1 MTDVD
6 VGQSSDIG
14 LVREGNEDSIRV
26 HEPLDE
32 AVMKA
37 KGRLFL
43 LADGMGA
50 HAAGELASRMAVEI
64 LASEYYGDNGPSPEK
79 ALETGVQ
86 RANLQ
91 IYQFGH
97 GSKNGHG
104 PMGTTLTA
112 VAING
117 RYAHIAHVG
126 DSRAYLLRN
135 DQVAQLTTDHSLV
148 GEMVRMRMITA
159 EQARVHP
166 DRNALNRCIGM
177 TPLLK
182 VDMIRQEL
190 VTGDILVLCSDGLWS
205 LVSEGEIGAI
215 AAEHPPQVACERL
228 IELAKSYGGD
238 DNISTIVVRVQGI
251 AANAPMLPTKRRL
264 LSWLKT

>member
-1 MTDVD
+1 MTDVE
-6 VGQSSDIG
+6 VGQASDVG
-14 LVREGNEDSIRV
+14 LVREGNEDNILV
-26 HEPLDE
+26 HAPLDE
-32 AVMKA
+32 ALMRA

-50 HAAGELASRMAVEI
+50 HAAGELASRLAVEI
-64 LASEYYGDNGPSPEK
+64 LAAEYYGDNGPSPEK
-79 ALETGVQ
+79 ALENGVHK
-86 RANLQ
+86 ANLH
-91 IYQFGH
+91 IYQLGH

-112 VAING
+112 VAVNG

-135 DQVAQLTTDHSLV
+135 DGVAQLTTDHSMV
-148 GEMVRMRMITA
+148 GEMVRMRMITV

-166 DRNALNRCIGM
+166 DRNALSRCIGM

-190 VTGDILVLCSDGLWS
+190 HPGDTLVLCSDGLWS
-205 LVSEGEIGAI
+205 LVRESEIGAV
-215 AAEHPPQVACERL
+215 AAEHPPQAACDRL
-228 IELAKSYGGD
+228 VELAKSYGGD
-238 DNISTIVVRVQGI
+238 DNISAIVVRVQAI

>member
-1 MTDVD
+1 MTGVEVGQATDV
-6 VGQSSDIG
+6 G
-14 LVREGNEDSIRV
+14 LVREGNEDSISV

-32 AVMKA
+32 AVMRA

-50 HAAGELASRMAVEI
+50 HAAGELASRMAVDI
-64 LASEYYGDNGPSPEK
+64 LASEYYADNGPSPEK
-79 ALETGVQ
+79 ALENGVLK
-86 RANLQ
+86 ANLQ

-97 GSKNGHG
+97 GNKTGHG

-112 VAING
+112 VAVNG

-126 DSRAYLLRN
+126 DSRAYLVRN
-135 DQVAQLTTDHSLV
+135 DQVAQLTADHSVV
-148 GEMVRMRMITA
+148 GEMVRMRMITE

-166 DRNALNRCIGM
+166 NRNALNRCIGM
-177 TPLLK
+177 SPLLK

-190 VTGDILVLCSDGLWS
+190 VAGDVLVICTDGLWS
-205 LVSEGEIGAI
+205 LVNESEIGAI
-215 AAEHPPQVACERL
+215 AGDYAPQEACDRL
-228 IELAKSYGGD
+228 VELAKSYGGD
-238 DNISTIVVRVQGI
+238 DNISTILVRVHSI